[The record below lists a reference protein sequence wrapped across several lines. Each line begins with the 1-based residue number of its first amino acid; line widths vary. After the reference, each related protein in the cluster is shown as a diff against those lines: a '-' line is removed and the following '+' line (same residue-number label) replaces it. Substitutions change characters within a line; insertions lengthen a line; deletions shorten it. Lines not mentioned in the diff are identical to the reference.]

1 MNDHNFSIKL
11 FRLINKNLVY
21 WVFLLAAIPIFL
33 LSFMLARDSRDEYSL
48 SKYRRIDLNTIQFFD
63 PYYES
68 KQFLPVPEKIGF
80 LIDFDSDHESKYIE
94 TVLSPYSL
102 YKFAFLDHNNLID
115 EILIETAQ
123 SSKIVQEL
131 PVSLLNKKFTRVII
145 TPVNGSN
152 YYISYLNFIKNFD
165 DNSVLKEYSKKEFTR
180 VYQTDE
186 TGDPHKVSGIIAYLE
201 SYENKKLTISIG
213 NIGPLPV
220 SLISIT
226 NPDNKAILL
235 TGNEISAM
243 ENNIVDYK
251 SFTLDNVDQD
261 FVKGL
266 QSLSVTYRYLDDEKI
281 HTVPVYPFMRRNDG
295 IFNST
300 IIRESDTTTNFP
312 FINTADGKVTF
323 EGNEFQIN
331 EPLIIPPDKEVV
343 IQEGQTFDL
352 SNGAFILSYSPINA
366 IGTEDK
372 PITFVSSDGTGLG
385 LVVIK
390 PKFTSYLSHV
400 NFDNL
405 SNPTSGIWYLTGAV
419 TFYEA
424 DVEISHSIFQNNRCE
439 DALHI
444 MRSEFVVNNCSFLN
458 TFADA
463 FDSDFSTGHIYD
475 SSFSNTGNDGLD
487 FSTSQVLA
495 ESINFSEIG
504 DKGISA
510 GENSNLTIRNITV
523 KGAVIG
529 ITSKDFSMITGDSV
543 EISDVKIGMALYQ
556 KKPEFGPANI
566 DLSNT
571 KVFGSIGLDYLIQKG
586 STLFLDDEE
595 IVPRSKKKE
604 RLIIEK
610 LISGEEI
617 SW

>member
-1 MNDHNFSIKL
+1 MNNRTFSIKL
-11 FRLINKNLVY
+11 FRLINKSPVY
-21 WVFLLAAIPIFL
+21 WGLLLAAIPIFL
-33 LSFMLARDSRDEYSL
+33 FSFMLAKESRADYSL
-48 SKYRRIDLNTIQFFD
+48 SKYRRIDLNTLRFFD

-68 KQFLPVPEKIGF
+68 KLFLPVPDKIGF
-80 LIDFDSDHESKYIE
+80 VIDFESDPESKYIE

-102 YKFAFLDHNNLID
+102 YKFAFFNRNNLIG
-115 EILIETAQ
+115 EFLIETSQ

-131 PVSLLNKKFTRVII
+131 PLSLLNTQFTRVLI
-145 TPVNGSN
+145 TPVIGSN
-152 YYISYLNFIKNFD
+152 FYISYLNFIKNFD
-165 DNSVLKEYSKKEFTR
+165 DNSILKEYSKKEFTR
-180 VYQTDE
+180 VYQTGE
-186 TGDPHKVSGIIAYLE
+186 LGDPHEITGIIGYFD
-201 SYENKKLTISIG
+201 SYENKKLTITVG

-220 SLISIT
+220 ELISIT
-226 NPDNKAILL
+226 NPRDESLL
-235 TGNEISAM
+235 FSGNEISAM

-251 SFTLDNVDQD
+251 SYTFDNVDQG
-261 FVKGL
+261 FVKDL
-266 QSLSVTYRYLDDEKI
+266 QSLMITYRYLDAEEI
-281 HTVPVYPFMRRNDG
+281 HTIPVYPFMRRNDA
-295 IFNST
+295 IFSGT
-300 IIRESDTTTNFP
+300 IIRESDTTESFP
-312 FINTADGKVTF
+312 FISIAGNKVTF
-323 EGNEFQIN
+323 EGDVFHIN

-352 SNGAFILSYSPINA
+352 TNGAFILSYSPINA

-372 PITFVSSDGTGLG
+372 PITFISSDGTGLG

-390 PKFTSYLSHV
+390 PKFTSHLSHV
-400 NFDNL
+400 IFDNL
-405 SNPTSGIWYLTGAV
+405 SNPVSGVWYLTGAV
-419 TFYEA
+419 TFYET
-424 DVEISHSIFQNNRCE
+424 DVEISHSFFQNNRSE

-444 MRSEFVVNNCSFLN
+444 MRSEFIVNNCSFLN

-495 ESINFSEIG
+495 ENIIFSKIG
-504 DKGISA
+504 DKGISV

-529 ITSKDFSMITGDSV
+529 LTSKDLSMITGDSV
-543 EISDVKIGMALYQ
+543 NISDVKIGMALYQ

-566 DLSNT
+566 ALTNT
-571 KVFGSIGLDYLIQKG
+571 KVFGSIGLDYLIQGG
-586 STLFLDDEE
+586 STLFLDDQE

-604 RLIIEK
+604 SLILDK

>member
-1 MNDHNFSIKL
+1 MNDHTFSIKL

-331 EPLIIPPDKEVV
+331 EPLIIPPDKEVI

-495 ESINFSEIG
+495 ERINFSEIG

-543 EISDVKIGMALYQ
+543 KISDVKIGMALYQ